1 MPNILETWR
10 QLFPSGGSDYVNREV
25 GAFVSFYNK
34 ICQQIA
40 ADNHAVREA
49 ACACLAELAQK
60 CSTTAL
66 EQEWERM
73 MDALIDC
80 FGDDSWPVRD
90 ATCIALGNFV
100 RVLPNVTKPKHETLY
115 EKFIENCTDPIASGT
130 HTLTFVFY
138 PIFSCSQTGRGNFIE
153 LSCKSERGSIRSN

>member
-1 MPNILETWR
+1 M
-10 QLFPSGGSDYVNREV
+10 
-25 GAFVSFYNK
+25 
-34 ICQQIA
+34 
-40 ADNHAVREA
+40 REA

-153 LSCKSERGSIRSN
+153 LSCKSERESIRLN